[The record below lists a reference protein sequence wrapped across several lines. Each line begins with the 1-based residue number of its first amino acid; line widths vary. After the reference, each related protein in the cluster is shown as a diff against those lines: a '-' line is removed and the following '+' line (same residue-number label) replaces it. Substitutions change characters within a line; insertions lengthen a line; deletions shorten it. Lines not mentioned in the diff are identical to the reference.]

1 MGHHAIR
8 LAAYGGVY
16 LIHGT
21 NADFG
26 IGMRVSSGCIR
37 LRDNDI
43 ATLFSVIKP
52 GTRVNIINTPIKA
65 SVEPDGTRLVEV
77 HQPLSKSIDDD
88 PKTLPIVLN
97 ATMQTF
103 KDSPQSAND
112 VFERAMEVR
121 SGMPVDVTLH
131 DSVLQQSL

>member
-1 MGHHAIR
+1 M
-8 LAAYGGVY
+8 
-16 LIHGT
+16 
-21 NADFG
+21 
-26 IGMRVSSGCIR
+26 
-37 LRDNDI
+37 
-43 ATLFSVIKP
+43 
-52 GTRVNIINTPIKA
+52 NIINTPIKA